1 MRDFQLK
8 LIETNEISDED
19 YTFKLDEKATVLD
32 LKEAFTKKEGYNPD
46 ELRLIYQRQEGD
58 EPLED
63 TELLEDIEKHPGVFL
78 LEVPTLGTPGNV
90 SIFRKFSEALE
101 GEQICLLIGSKKKF
115 QHHLL
120 NHEKNNF
127 SIPSLKF
134 PWAQN
139 KLAVIEDDKEYEYEA
154 VQYSIKNHW
163 ELEIRKN
170 HMGNTKWLVLKKRSD
185 GRWLPLFGKPTT
197 FSVAN
202 EMFPR
207 TYE

>member
-63 TELLEDIEKHPGVFL
+63 TELLEDIEKNPGVFL

-154 VQYSIKNHW
+154 IQYSIKNHW

-170 HMGNTKWLVLKKRSD
+170 HMGNTKWLVLKKQSD
-185 GRWLPLFGKPTT
+185 GRWLALFGKPTT
-197 FSVAN
+197 YSAGN
-202 EMFPR
+202 DMFPR